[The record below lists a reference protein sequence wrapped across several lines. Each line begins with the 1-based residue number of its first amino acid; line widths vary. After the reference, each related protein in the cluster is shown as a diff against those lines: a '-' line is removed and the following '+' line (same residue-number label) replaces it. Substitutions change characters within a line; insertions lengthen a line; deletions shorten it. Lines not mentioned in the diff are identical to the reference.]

1 MGSGKTM
8 LVSEMA
14 QAVLKEDAPVCIEAF
29 DGSTFGPE
37 DADLQVRVTSPKAI
51 YQLASNLN
59 EIGLARA
66 YILGY
71 FDIEGLDVADPY
83 PQLRKLVELAS
94 YIRKP
99 SPLELAR
106 MGAAVLSHGYHKVEV
121 PQSEGPSKF
130 ERIKSGLFPHTEKAD
145 SETVSFHYDL
155 SNEFYADF
163 IGPSMTYT
171 CAVFDT
177 PDMSLDD
184 AQRNKIDLVL
194 DKLDLKPGDRMLDI
208 GCGWG
213 ALVIAAAKR
222 GIKAL
227 GVSLSHE
234 QIEYGQE
241 WIRREGLEDLA
252 ELRVMDY
259 REVPERDFD
268 GITSVGMMEHVGAKN
283 YRHYFDEMFKLLKP
297 AGRLLNHQ
305 ITISKDKPNNR
316 PGTDEF
322 LDRYIFPDGD
332 LASPGFIKSALHD
345 AGFEVVNQENLRQ
358 HYALTLHH
366 WNANLKANWAD
377 AVKQVGYER
386 AKVYGLYLAAC
397 ELNFELNGIQVHQFL
412 AVKPDKEGLPKGNW
426 YPLRPWW
433 AA

>member
-1 MGSGKTM
+1 M
-8 LVSEMA
+8 
-14 QAVLKEDAPVCIEAF
+14 CIEAF

-130 ERIKSGLFPHTEKAD
+130 ERIKSGLFPHAEKAD

-241 WIRREGLEDLA
+241 WIRREGLENLA

-322 LDRYIFPDGD
+322 LDRYIFPDGVPR
-332 LASPGFIKSALHD
+332 LARVHRVGAARRRLRGRQPGEPAAAL
-345 AGFEVVNQENLRQ
+345 R
-358 HYALTLHH
+358 
-366 WNANLKANWAD
+366 AD
-377 AVKQVGYER
+377 AASLER
-386 AKVYGLYLAAC
+386 QSQGQLGRRRQAGRLRAGEGVRPVFGREC

-426 YPLRPWW
+426 YPLRPVVGGLSR
-433 AA
+433 

>member
-1 MGSGKTM
+1 
-8 LVSEMA
+8 
-14 QAVLKEDAPVCIEAF
+14 
-29 DGSTFGPE
+29 
-37 DADLQVRVTSPKAI
+37 
-51 YQLASNLN
+51 
-59 EIGLARA
+59 
-66 YILGY
+66 
-71 FDIEGLDVADPY
+71 
-83 PQLRKLVELAS
+83 
-94 YIRKP
+94 
-99 SPLELAR
+99 
-106 MGAAVLSHGYHKVEV
+106 
-121 PQSEGPSKF
+121 
-130 ERIKSGLFPHTEKAD
+130 
-145 SETVSFHYDL
+145 
-155 SNEFYADF
+155 
-163 IGPSMTYT
+163 
-171 CAVFDT
+171 
-177 PDMSLDD
+177 
-184 AQRNKIDLVL
+184 
-194 DKLDLKPGDRMLDI
+194 
-208 GCGWG
+208 
-213 ALVIAAAKR
+213 
-222 GIKAL
+222 
-227 GVSLSHE
+227 
-234 QIEYGQE
+234 
-241 WIRREGLEDLA
+241 
-252 ELRVMDY
+252 MDY

-332 LASPGFIKSALHD
+332 LASPGFIESALHD

>member
-1 MGSGKTM
+1 
-8 LVSEMA
+8 
-14 QAVLKEDAPVCIEAF
+14 
-29 DGSTFGPE
+29 
-37 DADLQVRVTSPKAI
+37 
-51 YQLASNLN
+51 
-59 EIGLARA
+59 
-66 YILGY
+66 
-71 FDIEGLDVADPY
+71 
-83 PQLRKLVELAS
+83 
-94 YIRKP
+94 
-99 SPLELAR
+99 

-121 PQSEGPSKF
+121 PQSEGPSQF
-130 ERIKSGLFPHTEKAD
+130 ARIKSGLFPHTEKAD

-241 WIRREGLEDLA
+241 WIRREGLENLA

-332 LASPGFIKSALHD
+332 LASPGFIESALHD

>member
-29 DGSTFGPE
+29 DGSTFGSE

-59 EIGLARA
+59 EIGLAAHTSWATSTSKDWTWPTRIRSCASSSNWHRTSESHLRSNWRA
-66 YILGY
+66 WGRP
-71 FDIEGLDVADPY
+71 FSATATTRWRCRSPKA
-83 PQLRKLVELAS
+83 PRNSNAS
-94 YIRKP
+94 
-99 SPLELAR
+99 SPVCSR
-106 MGAAVLSHGYHKVEV
+106 TPK
-121 PQSEGPSKF
+121 
-130 ERIKSGLFPHTEKAD
+130 KAD

-241 WIRREGLEDLA
+241 WIRREGLENLA

-332 LASPGFIKSALHD
+332 LASPGFIESALHD

-412 AVKPDKEGLPKGNW
+412 AVKTDKERLPKGNW

>member
-1 MGSGKTM
+1 M
-8 LVSEMA
+8 
-14 QAVLKEDAPVCIEAF
+14 
-29 DGSTFGPE
+29 
-37 DADLQVRVTSPKAI
+37 
-51 YQLASNLN
+51 
-59 EIGLARA
+59 
-66 YILGY
+66 
-71 FDIEGLDVADPY
+71 
-83 PQLRKLVELAS
+83 
-94 YIRKP
+94 
-99 SPLELAR
+99 
-106 MGAAVLSHGYHKVEV
+106 
-121 PQSEGPSKF
+121 
-130 ERIKSGLFPHTEKAD
+130 
-145 SETVSFHYDL
+145 
-155 SNEFYADF
+155 
-163 IGPSMTYT
+163 SMTYT

-241 WIRREGLEDLA
+241 WIRREGLENLA

-297 AGRLLNHQ
+297 VSYRLLNHQ

-316 PGTDEF
+316 LERTSSSTDTSSPTATSPRPGSSSRRCTT
-322 LDRYIFPDGD
+322 P
-332 LASPGFIKSALHD
+332 ASRSSTRRTCGSIT
-345 AGFEVVNQENLRQ
+345 R
-358 HYALTLHH
+358 
-366 WNANLKANWAD
+366 
-377 AVKQVGYER
+377 
-386 AKVYGLYLAAC
+386 
-397 ELNFELNGIQVHQFL
+397 
-412 AVKPDKEGLPKGNW
+412 
-426 YPLRPWW
+426 
-433 AA
+433 

>member
-1 MGSGKTM
+1 MKKKKWIITSVILVVFCAGLFVYNHYRGS
-8 LVSEMA
+8 SSA
-14 QAVLKEDAPVCIEAF
+14 
-29 DGSTFGPE
+29 
-37 DADLQVRVTSPKAI
+37 
-51 YQLASNLN
+51 
-59 EIGLARA
+59 
-66 YILGY
+66 
-71 FDIEGLDVADPY
+71 ADPAEISIPRKNSVLNVNGLVVR
-83 PQLRKLVELAS
+83 PQTL
-94 YIRKP
+94 
-99 SPLELAR
+99 
-106 MGAAVLSHGYHKVEV
+106 
-121 PQSEGPSKF
+121 
-130 ERIKSGLFPHTEKAD
+130 T
-145 SETVSFHYDL
+145 
-155 SNEFYADF
+155 
-163 IGPSMTYT
+163 
-171 CAVFDT
+171 
-177 PDMSLDD
+177 
-184 AQRNKIDLVL
+184 
-194 DKLDLKPGDRMLDI
+194 
-208 GCGWG
+208 
-213 ALVIAAAKR
+213 
-222 GIKAL
+222 
-227 GVSLSHE
+227 
-234 QIEYGQE
+234 
-241 WIRREGLEDLA
+241 
-252 ELRVMDY
+252 
-259 REVPERDFD
+259 D

-332 LASPGFIKSALHD
+332 LASPGFIESALHD

>member
-1 MGSGKTM
+1 
-8 LVSEMA
+8 
-14 QAVLKEDAPVCIEAF
+14 
-29 DGSTFGPE
+29 
-37 DADLQVRVTSPKAI
+37 
-51 YQLASNLN
+51 
-59 EIGLARA
+59 
-66 YILGY
+66 
-71 FDIEGLDVADPY
+71 
-83 PQLRKLVELAS
+83 
-94 YIRKP
+94 
-99 SPLELAR
+99 
-106 MGAAVLSHGYHKVEV
+106 
-121 PQSEGPSKF
+121 
-130 ERIKSGLFPHTEKAD
+130 
-145 SETVSFHYDL
+145 
-155 SNEFYADF
+155 
-163 IGPSMTYT
+163 MTYT

-213 ALVIAAAKR
+213 AMVIAAAKR
-222 GIKAL
+222 GIK
-227 GVSLSHE
+227 S
-234 QIEYGQE
+234 
-241 WIRREGLEDLA
+241 
-252 ELRVMDY
+252 
-259 REVPERDFD
+259 RDFD

-332 LASPGFIKSALHD
+332 LASPGFIESALHD